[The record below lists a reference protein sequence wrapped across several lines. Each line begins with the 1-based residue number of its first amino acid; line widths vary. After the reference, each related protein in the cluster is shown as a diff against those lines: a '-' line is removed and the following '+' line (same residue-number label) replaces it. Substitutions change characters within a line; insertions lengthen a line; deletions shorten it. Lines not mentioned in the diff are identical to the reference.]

1 MCNICQTGR
10 WAFIRSLNIPLPRAV
25 PKRPILNGKLHSLC
39 SEKGTPDL
47 RKRWRWNH
55 YINTTSDIFIV
66 LDFHTVCNSSDQLSN
81 GFKISLLFQEE
92 IINSRVKNI
101 LEHQF
106 CNDSKTIRNY
116 TITVEKKANTDTHEA
131 IKPSKFY
138 ARAVRFCSVK

>member
-1 MCNICQTGR
+1 MYPVIDIQTT
-10 WAFIRSLNIPLPRAV
+10 LL
-25 PKRPILNGKLHSLC
+25 
-39 SEKGTPDL
+39 
-47 RKRWRWNH
+47 
-55 YINTTSDIFIV
+55 
-66 LDFHTVCNSSDQLSN
+66 LDKDKFL
-81 GFKISLLFQEE
+81 KISLLFQEE